1 MQMVWMTQSQRT
13 EMMCQTLFRTACL
26 HIGQCEMLQVE
37 TGIEPGEMP
46 ICTLPSCGLVRSFF
60 FFFQLAPGTIGRASS
75 PFLVKGLHAAL
86 FRHMICS
93 NPGDWFK
100 LKHARSGCGFPGSR
114 LIGQFR
120 VMELPCLNSG
130 STVKFQ
136 IQRRNSLLKLRPVLF
151 CPYST
156 CMVIRYH
163 PAVFLQLTIAA
174 LPEKPRD

>member
-1 MQMVWMTQSQRT
+1 
-13 EMMCQTLFRTACL
+13 
-26 HIGQCEMLQVE
+26 
-37 TGIEPGEMP
+37 
-46 ICTLPSCGLVRSFF
+46 
-60 FFFQLAPGTIGRASS
+60 
-75 PFLVKGLHAAL
+75 
-86 FRHMICS
+86 
-93 NPGDWFK
+93 
-100 LKHARSGCGFPGSR
+100 
-114 LIGQFR
+114 
-120 VMELPCLNSG
+120 MELPCLNSG